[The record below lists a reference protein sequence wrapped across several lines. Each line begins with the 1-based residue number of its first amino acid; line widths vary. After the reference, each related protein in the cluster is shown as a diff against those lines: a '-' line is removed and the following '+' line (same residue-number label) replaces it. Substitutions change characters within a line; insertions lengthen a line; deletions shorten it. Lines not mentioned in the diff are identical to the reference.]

1 MPENTS
7 TSRATKDLGELGRIL
22 CGGAR
27 DARARTRTV
36 ADSRVTLR
44 PVTRAS
50 RQAGV
55 SAPIVLAAVRV
66 LREAGV
72 ALADPEQQAGY
83 VIGALADGVLEDG
96 AKALHDPMV
105 GLTVASR
112 LAPGSLG
119 PLDYVL
125 FTSETWGAALT
136 LVAKYYA
143 VASERVRMSIEQR
156 GTETAIVLRREPPY
170 EQNRFW
176 VELSLALIG
185 ERARQSLGTDW
196 KPIKIDFM
204 HPSAATTTGHA
215 AWFDAPVAFSASSD
229 QLVFASKWMDT
240 RSHTAMGSLAAVL
253 ESRLAELVPP
263 DADPLMLRIR
273 DAIAH
278 GMDAGQLEIANVAQR
293 LAMSTRSLQRALSQR
308 GVKFTD
314 VVDDIRR
321 ARALEYLRAGET
333 IAQVADKVGF
343 SDPSA
348 LFRAYRRWTG
358 TTPGAD
364 RDGD

>member
-1 MPENTS
+1 
-7 TSRATKDLGELGRIL
+7 
-22 CGGAR
+22 
-27 DARARTRTV
+27 
-36 ADSRVTLR
+36 
-44 PVTRAS
+44 
-50 RQAGV
+50 
-55 SAPIVLAAVRV
+55 VRV
-66 LREAGV
+66 LRDAGV
-72 ALADPEQQAGY
+72 PIADPEQQAGY
-83 VIGALADGVLEDG
+83 VIGALADGVLEQG
-96 AKALHDPMV
+96 AKALGDPMI

-143 VASERVRMSIEQR
+143 VASERVRMAIEAR
-156 GTETAIVLRREPPY
+156 GKETAIVLRREPPY
-170 EQNRFW
+170 DANRFW
-176 VELSLALIG
+176 VELSLALIV

-196 KPIKIDFM
+196 KPLRVELM
-204 HPSAATTTGHA
+204 HPAAAATTGHA
-215 AWFDAPVAFSASSD
+215 AWFGAPVTFDAPND
-229 QLVFASKWMDT
+229 QLVFASKWMET
-240 RSHTAMGSLAAVL
+240 RSHTAMGSLASVL

-263 DADPLMLRIR
+263 NADPIMLRIR
-273 DAIAH
+273 EAIAR
-278 GMDAGQLEIANVAQR
+278 GMDAGQLEIAHVATR
-293 LAMSTRSLQRALSQR
+293 LAMSTRSLQRSLAQR

-333 IAQVADKVGF
+333 IAQVAEKVGF

-364 RDGD
+364 RD